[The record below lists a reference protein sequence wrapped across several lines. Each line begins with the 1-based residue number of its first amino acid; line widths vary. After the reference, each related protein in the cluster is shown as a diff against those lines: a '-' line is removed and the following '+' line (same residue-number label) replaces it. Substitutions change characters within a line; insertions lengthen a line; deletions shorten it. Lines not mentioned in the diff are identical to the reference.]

1 MRKRES
7 GGNIFSNNRKRRL
20 LFGFTP
26 SKIGNKSDLSSYNDH
41 LDKEHPYF
49 KRTVF
54 RRFSTGFT
62 LIEVAVTSSILIFLM
77 ATVWSSGAIRASDF
91 SVMISQE
98 KLRLLATRAK
108 SMTVNSVYTS
118 ASVTCGYGVRIEQR
132 RAFVFLDEGACGSG
146 NNRQYDSGEEVT
158 GSANSIALTEGIVFL
173 PSTGETAE
181 VVFIPPYSETVING
195 DSGVSEVDVEVR
207 APSGMKRR
215 VIINNQGLINMKN

>member
-7 GGNIFSNNRKRRL
+7 GGNIFSNNRKRKL
-20 LFGFTP
+20 L
-26 SKIGNKSDLSSYNDH
+26 S
-41 LDKEHPYF
+41 
-49 KRTVF
+49 
-54 RRFSTGFT
+54 GFT

-108 SMTVNSVYTS
+108 SMTLNSVYTS

-146 NNRQYDSGEEVT
+146 NNRRYDSGEEVP

-181 VVFIPPYSETVING
+181 VVFIPPYSETVIIG
-195 DSGVSEVDVEVR
+195 DSVVSEVDVEVR